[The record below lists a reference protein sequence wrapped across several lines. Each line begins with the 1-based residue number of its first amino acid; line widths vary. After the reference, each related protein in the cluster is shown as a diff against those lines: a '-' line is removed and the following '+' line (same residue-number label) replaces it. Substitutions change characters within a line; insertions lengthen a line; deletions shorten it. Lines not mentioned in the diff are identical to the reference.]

1 MAEREYIELVTKVQG
16 KENLE
21 KLGGIFEELIQE
33 AEKAGVNVDKFA
45 EKLKE
50 LSKQVKSEQH
60 LYDMFISK
68 LKAIAGIT
76 AVGMGIKKSI
86 DLFSSF
92 DDVARRVQATT
103 GATAETMEL
112 LRYQAKKLGA
122 ETSWSASESAEAQFE
137 FAKAGFTNNEI
148 LAATSGILDIATAS
162 QLGLGEATSIT
173 AGALRMFKLDAS
185 KSSVVGDMLAK
196 TASATTTDVR
206 GLGESLKYAG
216 VDSRNFGMNLQQT
229 LGILGKLGNEML
241 AGGSA
246 GTGLQSVFSA
256 LQNKAKAKILVEAGV
271 NISQDGKYRNFLD
284 IVKDIKKATS
294 SMEEVQAGTLI
305 NNVFG
310 EQGSQVIKRLLQ
322 VPEEELQNL
331 IKEIEN
337 SKGFAKEMA
346 DLLNGGVGGAFRNM
360 GSAVEGL
367 GISLGEYLEPSV
379 ISLIGGVT
387 QIISAGAGFVDWL
400 NSGSYMADAMSFA
413 IIGLTAGYG
422 TYKAYLIGATIW
434 EKIHESTIYKKI
446 AAFKFSSMITAIA
459 TGAHQLY
466 SAVLGLLTGQI
477 TITTAVTWGL
487 NTAMA
492 VLSGPIGLIIAGI
505 VGAGAGFAFLYQKS
519 DRFRKSI
526 EPLIKWLKE
535 LWGWVKKF
543 TFVGDA
549 VNIVKAGFGK
559 VKEFFKAGTQGK
571 TDEDYEKEIEKHKK
585 EVQAGIGTSQETAV
599 GAGVN
604 TDYLFTGG
612 GSSGSGGVRH
622 NGYYLKGSKNITNT
636 SQDNIYVGNSSTAE
650 TSSSQNTSEQ
660 LITNSLQVIATTLKE
675 FYLEFKTKKSNGSG
689 NTYIVN
695 DVETTLDKIVTDLQ
709 IALGNM

>member
-21 KLGGIFEELIQE
+21 QLGDIFEELIQE
-33 AEKAGVNVDKFA
+33 ARKAGVNVDKFA
-45 EKLKE
+45 DKLKE
-50 LSKQVKSEQH
+50 LANKTKNSLPV
-60 LYDMFISK
+60 YDMFISK
-68 LKAIAGIT
+68 MKNIAGIT
-76 AVGMGIKKSI
+76 AVGMGMKKSI
-86 DLFSSF
+86 DLFTSF

-112 LRYQAKKLGA
+112 LRYQAKQLGDT
-122 ETSWSASESAEAQFE
+122 TSWSASEAAEAQFE
-137 FAKAGFTNNEI
+137 FAKAGFTSNEI

-185 KSSVVGDMLAK
+185 KSSTVGDMLAK

-241 AGGSA
+241 ADGRA
-246 GTGLQSVFSA
+246 GTNLQSVFSA
-256 LQNKAKAKILVEAGV
+256 LQNQAKAKILVNAGV

-284 IVKDIKKATS
+284 ILKDIKKATS

-322 VPEEELQNL
+322 VPEEELQSL
-331 IKEIEN
+331 IKDIEN
-337 SKGFAKEMA
+337 SQGFAKNMA
-346 DLLNGGVGGAFRNM
+346 NLLNNGVGGAFRNM
-360 GSAVEGL
+360 GSAAEGL

-379 ISLIGGVT
+379 ISLINGVT
-387 QIISAGAGFVDWL
+387 EIISVGTGFIDWL
-400 NSGSYMADAMSFA
+400 NSGSYMADTMSFA
-413 IIGLTAGYG
+413 IIGLIAGYG

-612 GSSGSGGVRH
+612 ASGSGGIKH
-622 NGYYLKGSKNITNT
+622 NGYYLKGSKVINT
-636 SQDNIYVGNSSTAE
+636 SQGNIYTGNSEVSE
-650 TSSSQNTSEQ
+650 TSTPQETSEQ
-660 LITNSLQVIATTLKE
+660 LIINTLQLISTKLETLKE
-675 FYLEFKTKKSNGSG
+675 IYAEMKTKKNG

-695 DVETTLDKIVTDLQ
+695 DKETIASDIVEDLVVM
-709 IALGNM
+709 LGNM

>member
-1 MAEREYIELVTKVQG
+1 MAEREYIEFVTKVQG

-21 KLGGIFEELIQE
+21 QLGGIFEELMQE
-33 AEKAGVNVDKFA
+33 AKKAGINVDKFA

-50 LSKQVKSEQH
+50 LAGKTKNN
-60 LYDMFISK
+60 LPIYDMFISK
-68 LKAIAGIT
+68 LKTIAGIT

-137 FAKAGFTNNEI
+137 FAKAGFTSNEI

-162 QLGLGEATSIT
+162 QLGLAEATSIT

-271 NISQDGKYRNFLD
+271 NISQDGKYRNFLE
-284 IVKDIKKATS
+284 IIKDIKKATS

-305 NNVFG
+305 SNVFG
-310 EQGSQVIKRLLQ
+310 EQGSQVMKRLLQ

-346 DLLNGGVGGAFRNM
+346 DLLNDGVGGAFRNLT
-360 GSAVEGL
+360 SASEGL
-367 GISLGEYLEPSV
+367 GISLGEFLEPSV
-379 ISLIGGVT
+379 TLLINSMT
-387 QIISAGAGFVDWL
+387 TIIGAGTGFIDWL
-400 NSGSYMADAMSFA
+400 NSGSYMADVMSFA
-413 IIGLTAGYG
+413 IISLTAGYG
-422 TYKAYLIGATIW
+422 TYKAYLIATTLW
-434 EKIHESTIYKKI
+434 EKAHKTEIYKKI
-446 AAFKFSSMITAIA
+446 AAFKLSSVVTAIA
-459 TGAHQLY
+459 TGAHKIY
-466 SAVLGLLTGQI
+466 SFVLGLLTGKVSMT
-477 TITTAVTWGL
+477 TISIWGL

-492 VLSGPIGLIIAGI
+492 VMTAPIGLVVAGIAGAI
-505 VGAGAGFAFLYQKS
+505 AGFTFLYQKS
-519 DRFRKSI
+519 ERFRNAIS
-526 EPLIKWLKE
+526 PLINALKS
-535 LWGWVKKF
+535 LWNWVKKF
-543 TFVGDA
+543 DFVGNVID
-549 VNIVKAGFGK
+549 NVKAGFGK
-559 VKEFFKAGTQGK
+559 IKDFFIAGTQGK
-571 TDEDYEKEIEKHKK
+571 TKK
-585 EVQAGIGTSQETAV
+585 QQEEELNKIIAEVEAGGGTSQEVTV

-604 TDYLFTGG
+604 TDYLITGG
-612 GSSGSGGVRH
+612 GSSGSGGIKH
-622 NGYYLKGSKNITNT
+622 NGYYLKGSKVINT
-636 SQDNIYVGNSSTAE
+636 SQGNIYTGNSEVSE
-650 TSSSQNTSEQ
+650 TSTPQETSEQ
-660 LITNSLQVIATTLKE
+660 LIINTLQLISTKLETLKE
-675 FYLEFKTKKSNGSG
+675 IYAEMKTKKNG

-695 DVETTLDKIVTDLQ
+695 DKETIASDIVEDLVVM
-709 IALGNM
+709 LGNM

>member
-599 GAGVN
+599 GAGEN

-612 GSSGSGGVRH
+612 ASGSGGVRH

-695 DVETTLDKIVTDLQ
+695 DVETTLDKIVTDLT
-709 IALGNM
+709 IAMGNM

>member
-310 EQGSQVIKRLLQ
+310 EQGSQVMKRLLQ

-337 SKGFAKEMA
+337 SKGFAKDMA

-571 TDEDYEKEIEKHKK
+571 TDEDYEKEIEKRKK

-612 GSSGSGGVRH
+612 ASGSGGVRH

-695 DVETTLDKIVTDLQ
+695 DVETTLDKIVTDLT
-709 IALGNM
+709 IAMGNM

>member
-21 KLGGIFEELIQE
+21 QLGGIFEELMQE
-33 AEKAGVNVDKFA
+33 AKKAGINVDKFA

-50 LSKQVKSEQH
+50 LAGKTKNN
-60 LYDMFISK
+60 LPIYDMFISK
-68 LKAIAGIT
+68 LKNIAGIT
-76 AVGMGIKKSI
+76 AVGIGMKKSI

-92 DDVARRVQATT
+92 DDVVRKVQATT

-112 LRYQAKKLGA
+112 LRYQAKQLGDT
-122 ETSWSASESAEAQFE
+122 TSWSASEAAEAQFE
-137 FAKAGFTNNEI
+137 FAKAGFSNNEI

-185 KSSVVGDMLAK
+185 KSSTVGDMLAK

-241 AGGSA
+241 ADGRA
-246 GTGLQSVFSA
+246 GTNLQSVFSA
-256 LQNKAKAKILVEAGV
+256 LQNQAKAKILVNAGV

-284 IVKDIKKATS
+284 ILKDIKKATS

-331 IKEIEN
+331 IKDIEN
-337 SKGFAKEMA
+337 SQGFAKNMA
-346 DLLNGGVGGAFRNM
+346 NLLNNGVGGAFRNM
-360 GSAVEGL
+360 GSAAEGL
-367 GISLGEYLEPSV
+367 GISLGEYLEPSL
-379 ISLIGGVT
+379 ISLINGAT
-387 QIISAGAGFVDWL
+387 EIIRVGTGFIDWL
-400 NSGSYMADAMSFA
+400 SSGSYMADTMSFA
-413 IIGLTAGYG
+413 IVGLTAGYG
-422 TYKAYLIGATIW
+422 TYKAYLIGATLW
-434 EKIHESTIYKKI
+434 QKAHTVWLNATKI
-446 AAFKFSSMITAIA
+446 AT
-459 TGAHQLY
+459 
-466 SAVLGLLTGQI
+466 LGLVGAKKLLAAAYLTATLSGGGFAGVLAFINTLMLPLTGTVGI
-477 TITTAVTWGL
+477 
-487 NTAMA
+487 
-492 VLSGPIGLIIAGI
+492 IIAGL
-505 VGAGAGFAFLYQKS
+505 VGAGAGFAFLYKKS
-519 DRFRKSI
+519 ERFQKSI
-526 EPLIKWLKE
+526 EPLINWLKN
-535 LWGWVKKF
+535 LWNWVKKF
-543 TFVGDA
+543 DFVGNVID
-549 VNIVKAGFGK
+549 NVKAGFGK
-559 VKEFFKAGTQGK
+559 VKEFFTAGTQGK
-571 TDEDYEKEIEKHKK
+571 TNKDYEKEIERRRR
-585 EVQAGIGTSQETAV
+585 EVEAGQGTLQETAV

-604 TDYLFTGG
+604 TDYLITGG
-612 GSSGSGGVRH
+612 GSSGSGGIRH

-695 DVETTLDKIVTDLQ
+695 DVETTLDKIVTDLT
-709 IALGNM
+709 IAMGNM